1 MQNSGLDIKIWAS
14 KSGVTRTETRL
25 IPTLGIRWTVVDE
38 GASAAFKRRVDDWM
52 SHYADGQAVAEP
64 LLVDLGSLPLFTQ
77 AVLTALQEIPF
88 GTTTTYGALAR
99 MLGNPDASRAVG
111 CACGRNPALLF
122 VPCHRVLAANQ
133 GLGGFSSGLS
143 LKRWLLA
150 HEGVKGLKL

>member
-1 MQNSGLDIKIWAS
+1 MSNSGLDIKIWAG
-14 KSGVTRTETRL
+14 KSGVMRTETRL
-25 IPTLGIRWTVVDE
+25 IPTQGIRWSVVDE
-38 GASAAFKRRVDDWM
+38 GASAAFKRCVDDWM
-52 SHYADGQAVAEP
+52 REYAAGRAVAEP
-64 LLVDLGSLPLFTQ
+64 LLVDLGSLPPFTQ
-77 AVLTALQEIPF
+77 AVLAALQAIPF

-122 VPCHRVLAANQ
+122 VPCHRVLAAHQ
-133 GLGGFSSGLS
+133 ALGGFSSGLP